1 MKKVVNYKVNGEE
14 WVKACD
20 KAFEKLNKTAK
31 IDGFRPGKA
40 PRSMFE
46 KKYGKTEI
54 TMEAANDLIDAKY
67 HSILVDDKLIPVV
80 EPKVDIVK
88 IDDKEL
94 EVNFTIIMDSEV
106 SLGDYK
112 NLGVK
117 KETVKVTKEEV
128 DHRIHHLLEDYAE
141 LAVKEGKVEKGN
153 IAIIDFEGFRDG
165 VAFEGGKGENYSL
178 EIGSNTFIPGFEDA
192 VIGMKVGEEKDIDL
206 TFPKDYGA
214 KDLAGAKVVFKVKV
228 NEIKE
233 RIVPELDKDFFL
245 DLGMEGITNEKELR
259 TQIEEEIKEQKEHEN
274 EHKYIDALLDKA
286 SSNMKVEIDDEIVD
300 AEAERM
306 YSEFMQRMSMQGINE
321 EMYLQYAQTTKEDV
335 VKQMNPEAL
344 KRVKNRYLL
353 EAVIKEEK
361 LSVSD
366 KDAKKELKDMAVKY
380 NMTEEE
386 VEKAIG
392 GLEMLK
398 YDMTMRKAI
407 DVIKGE
413 ISEEKAEKKTTKKS
427 SKKEDK

>member
-46 KKYGKTEI
+46 KKYGKAEI

-67 HSILVDDKLIPVV
+67 HSIIVDDKLIPVI

-106 SLGDYK
+106 TLGDYK

-117 KETVKVTKEEV
+117 RETVKVTKEEI

-141 LAVKEGKVEKGN
+141 LSVKEGKVEKGN
-153 IAIIDFEGFRDG
+153 IAIIDFEGFKDG

-192 VIGMKVGEEKDIDL
+192 VIGMKVGEEKDINL

-214 KDLAGAKVVFKVKV
+214 ADLAGAKVVFKVKV

-259 TQIEEEIKEQKEHEN
+259 TQIEAEIKEQKEHEN

-286 SSNMKVEIDDEIVD
+286 SDNMKVEIDDEIVEV
-300 AEAERM
+300 EAERM
-306 YSEFMQRMSMQGINE
+306 YKEFMQRMSMQGINE
-321 EMYLQYAQTTKEDV
+321 EMYLGYANTTKEEV
-335 VKQMNPEAL
+335 LKQMNPEAL

-353 EAVIKEEK
+353 EAIIKEEK
-361 LSVSD
+361 LDVSD

-380 NMTEEE
+380 NMTEED

-407 DVIKGE
+407 DILKGE
-413 ISEEKAEKKTTKKS
+413 VKEEKKTTKKS
-427 SKKEDK
+427 TKKEDK

>member
-46 KKYGKTEI
+46 KKYGKAEI

-67 HSILVDDKLIPVV
+67 HSIIVDDKLIPVI

-106 SLGDYK
+106 TLGDYK

-117 KETVKVTKEEV
+117 RETVKVTKEEI

-141 LAVKEGKVEKGN
+141 LSVKEGKVEKGN
-153 IAIIDFEGFRDG
+153 IAIIDFEGFKDG

-192 VIGMKVGEEKDIDL
+192 VIGMKVGEEKDINL

-214 KDLAGAKVVFKVKV
+214 ADLAGAKVVFKVKV

-259 TQIEEEIKEQKEHEN
+259 TQIEAEIKEQKEHEN

-286 SSNMKVEIDDEIVD
+286 SDNMKVEIDDEIVEV
-300 AEAERM
+300 EAERM
-306 YSEFMQRMSMQGINE
+306 YKEFMQRMSMQGINE
-321 EMYLQYAQTTKEDV
+321 EMYLGYANTTKEEV
-335 VKQMNPEAL
+335 LKQMNPEAL

-353 EAVIKEEK
+353 EAIIKEEK
-361 LSVSD
+361 LAVSD

-380 NMTEEE
+380 NMTEED

-407 DVIKGE
+407 DILKGE
-413 ISEEKAEKKTTKKS
+413 VKEEKKTTKKS
-427 SKKEDK
+427 TKKEDK